1 MTRIRQ
7 YSNNLFPSFFDNFL
21 SRDLTNWANSNFS
34 EDNSTLPAVNIKESQ
49 EGYAIEVAAPGM
61 RKEDFNINLD
71 KNQLII
77 SAHKE
82 EEKEEKEKHYHKREF
97 SYESFQRS
105 FSLNQ
110 KMVDGD
116 NITASY
122 QAGILSVYIPKKEEA
137 KPLPARKIDIQ

>member
-21 SRDLTNWANSNFS
+21 SRDITNWANSNFS
-34 EDNSTLPAVNIKESQ
+34 EDNSTLPAVNIKELD

-82 EEKEEKEKHYHKREF
+82 EEKDEKEKHYHKREF

-110 KMVDGD
+110 KMVDGN

-122 QAGILSVYIPKKEEA
+122 QEGILSIYIPKKEEA